1 MSGFRQPEQ
10 PREQMVLWP
19 HRLEDALPADHPV
32 RHVAYLLNSEAFAE
46 TFAAWERHYVLR
58 EGKPPYHPWYLAGL
72 YLYGMMNRIRS
83 SRQLEAA
90 CYNRID
96 VIWLMEG
103 QHPDHATIAG
113 FVKKHEASLRQL
125 FRDVLKVGIRAGLVK
140 LDHVA
145 VDGTKIEADAGRGSV
160 RRESKIERWLSH
172 LDEQVAALESEWTE
186 NESRESSL
194 FGEEAPWAPSAKGSD
209 RTRLAALKK
218 KRALLEQALQEI
230 GRRRDESVSRKPPKA
245 IASTTDPDCR
255 SMKDK
260 EGRSKPNYNAQ
271 VAVDVETSMI
281 VATDVND
288 EPDDSG
294 QLVPMVERTTANC
307 EQSPRQV
314 SADSAYN
321 TGPDLA
327 TLEEQTITTYVP
339 DSGKNSEA
347 QLSGEPLDAATQAV
361 EASRA
366 GQTLTALQWQA
377 LPKDSKGRVTKAAFT
392 YDAASDEYRC
402 PAGEQLIHVATSRDR
417 KKWGEAI
424 RRKYGPGKGN
434 PVCMGCPHASMCCE
448 NPVRGRTVTR
458 DQYEDHRERQ
468 RARMASDVGRAVY
481 RRRRETV
488 EPRIGEI
495 KQVYGFRR
503 FLRRGRELVRTEWS
517 LVCTAVNVAILLRHW
532 EKVAATL

>member
-281 VATDVND
+281 VATDVSD

-294 QLVPMVERTTANC
+294 QLVPMVGRTTANC

-314 SADSAYN
+314 RADSAYN

-327 TLEEQTITTYVP
+327 TLGEQTITTYVP

-347 QLSGEPLDAATQAV
+347 QPSGEPLDAATQAV

-377 LPKDSKGRVTKAAFT
+377 LPKDSKGRVT
-392 YDAASDEYRC
+392 
-402 PAGEQLIHVATSRDR
+402 Q
-417 KKWGEAI
+417 
-424 RRKYGPGKGN
+424 GN
-434 PVCMGCPHASMCCE
+434 
-448 NPVRGRTVTR
+448 
-458 DQYEDHRERQ
+458 
-468 RARMASDVGRAVY
+468 
-481 RRRRETV
+481 
-488 EPRIGEI
+488 RI
-495 KQVYGFRR
+495 
-503 FLRRGRELVRTEWS
+503 
-517 LVCTAVNVAILLRHW
+517 
-532 EKVAATL
+532 